1 MIAALEDGVPCSPF
15 APNLPPA
22 VKLNSRCYELL
33 FLVECGKFMG
43 MGSLIARRPT
53 GPPRFDGDIIG
64 IILLAAGFGPFL
76 GDMFRRGSYGL
87 LYV

>member
-1 MIAALEDGVPCSPF
+1 MIAALEDGVPCPPF
-15 APNLPPA
+15 TPNLTPEA
-22 VKLNSRCYELL
+22 KLNSRFCELL

-43 MGSLIARRPT
+43 MGSLIARRPA
-53 GPPRFDGDIIG
+53 GPPKFDGEIIG
-64 IILLAAGFGPFL
+64 IILLAEGFGPAL